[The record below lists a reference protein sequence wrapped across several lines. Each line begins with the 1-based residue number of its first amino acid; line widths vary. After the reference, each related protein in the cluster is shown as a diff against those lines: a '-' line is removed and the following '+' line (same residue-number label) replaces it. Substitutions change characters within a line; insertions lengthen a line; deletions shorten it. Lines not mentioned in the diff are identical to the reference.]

1 MGSAAPWCVYPG
13 GAHGFGVG
21 GGLWETCSD
30 YRIPCPRRDFARFL
44 CLLVCFIAGRCGRRF
59 SLRFV
64 PRCHGTVFSF
74 CGLDGSRCAD
84 LCGQLLSIAVKCCRW
99 RLYPIQSNNNMN
111 RNPESESGIR
121 IPNQNLKEERFSL
134 FSIQSNPMQCNPTA
148 AARMIFGA
156 AAWTREREFTD
167 FSEKADRENGGRSC
181 APFFYLEDSGSG
193 AEKNCRM
200 PSVCRGRDPAF
211 CHGEAATEKNIGKD
225 TKSGRNRAKTM
236 ICC

>member
-1 MGSAAPWCVYPG
+1 
-13 GAHGFGVG
+13 
-21 GGLWETCSD
+21 
-30 YRIPCPRRDFARFL
+30 
-44 CLLVCFIAGRCGRRF
+44 
-59 SLRFV
+59 
-64 PRCHGTVFSF
+64 
-74 CGLDGSRCAD
+74 
-84 LCGQLLSIAVKCCRW
+84 
-99 RLYPIQSNNNMN
+99 MN

-121 IPNQNLKEERFSL
+121 IPNQNQNLKEERFSL

-200 PSVCRGRDPAF
+200 PSVCRGRDPVF
-211 CHGEAATEKNIGKD
+211 YHGEAAAEKNIGKED
-225 TKSGRNRAKTM
+225 VYKRQTLHCVCASEKINRTRKHHHTAFASVKRKTA
-236 ICC
+236 